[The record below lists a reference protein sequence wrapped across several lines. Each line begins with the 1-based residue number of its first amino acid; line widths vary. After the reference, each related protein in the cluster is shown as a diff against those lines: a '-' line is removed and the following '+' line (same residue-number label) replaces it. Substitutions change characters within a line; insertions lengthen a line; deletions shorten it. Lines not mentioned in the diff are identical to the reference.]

1 MNLVIYFI
9 LVCLLKTFS
18 RNANAFNIKYDGESF
33 RFAHLLSDLLDF
45 HQQKINDNM
54 FTDEDLKALA
64 VLTEFVF
71 KLKDN
76 IHKRRMKERP
86 VYWYSRQG

>member
-1 MNLVIYFI
+1 MNLAIYFI
-9 LVCLLKTFS
+9 LVCLLKTFTQDTTG
-18 RNANAFNIKYDGESF
+18 FNIKDDVESF
-33 RFAHLLSDLLDF
+33 RFAHLLSDLLEF

-54 FTDEDLKALA
+54 FTDEDLKTLS
-64 VLTEFVF
+64 VLMEFVF

-76 IHKRRMKERP
+76 IEKRRMKERP